1 MEGHTPWLDIQSSRV
16 AEADAEER
24 DVKTRRLYRLSLNR
38 GNSVAIIQLDER
50 ESHTNQDQRDQ
61 PTVLRPAGICL
72 SKLRREKHKIVGP
85 NIIRGE
91 FVALLYPTVC
101 LVFRLNIS
109 LRVQRKYGMVPTR
122 IPLLRLIL
130 F

>member
-1 MEGHTPWLDIQSSRV
+1 M
-16 AEADAEER
+16 
-24 DVKTRRLYRLSLNR
+24 
-38 GNSVAIIQLDER
+38 AIIQRMKENLTQIKI
-50 ESHTNQDQRDQ
+50 SGA
-61 PTVLRPAGICL
+61 TVLRPAGICL

-101 LVFRLNIS
+101 LVFKLNIS
-109 LRVQRKYGMVPTR
+109 VSATEIWDVGMVLTR

>member
-1 MEGHTPWLDIQSSRV
+1 M
-16 AEADAEER
+16 
-24 DVKTRRLYRLSLNR
+24 
-38 GNSVAIIQLDER
+38 AIIQLDER
-50 ESHTNQDQRDQ
+50 ESHTNQDQRGRA
-61 PTVLRPAGICL
+61 TVLRRAGICL

-101 LVFRLNIS
+101 LVFKLNIS
-109 LRVQRKYGMVPTR
+109 VSATEIWDVGMVLTR